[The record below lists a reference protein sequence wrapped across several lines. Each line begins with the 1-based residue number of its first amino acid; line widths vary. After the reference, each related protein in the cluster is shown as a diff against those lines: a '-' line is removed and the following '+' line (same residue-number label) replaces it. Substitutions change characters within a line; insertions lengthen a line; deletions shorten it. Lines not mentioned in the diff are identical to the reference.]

1 MIIGIGIDIIEVER
15 IANSVGRDAGFR
27 ELVFS
32 KNEIKYCSSKAAPY
46 EHYAARF
53 AAKEAFMKALGSG
66 WSSGLSFNE
75 IEVVNLENGKPVLQI
90 SGRTEKELEPL
101 GIQIIHVSLSHLK
114 TMATAFVILES

>member
-1 MIIGIGIDIIEVER
+1 MILGIGIDIIEVER
-15 IANSVGRDAGFR
+15 IANSVGRDTGFR

-32 KNEIKYCSSKAAPY
+32 KNEIKYCNSKAAPY

-66 WSSGLSFNE
+66 WSSALSFNE
-75 IEVVNLENGKPVLQI
+75 IEVVNLESGKPVLQI